1 MPFAQVFGH
10 RRLVSL
16 LSRSIEND
24 SLPPSLLFAGPAG
37 VGKRLTA
44 IAVAQALNCPK
55 GSRFRVQGSG
65 FAVPGSGFAVPGS
78 GFTVP
83 GSMFDACGTC
93 AACKRISRGVHP
105 DVPIVGP
112 GDSGA
117 IRIDQVREIVDRAA
131 YRPFEGRRRVVI
143 IDGADAL
150 VTAAQHAL
158 LKTLEEPPPSS
169 VFILVTSR
177 PDTLLATV
185 LSRCPQL
192 RFRPLAADD
201 IAAALVAR
209 GYSESDALAVAATAD
224 GSLGQALAA
233 RADERVEAR
242 DVAQRVLAHAAATA
256 EPGRRIDGA
265 KELLIKTGAGG
276 AGDREQLASHLRA
289 MASLLRDVEVLATR
303 ADDRALAN
311 PDVRP
316 ALERLTGAYQ
326 GERGVRAFSAIDRA
340 LGALER
346 NAGVKVVADWLVL
359 QL

>member
-1 MPFAQVFGH
+1 
-10 RRLVSL
+10 
-16 LSRSIEND
+16 
-24 SLPPSLLFAGPAG
+24 
-37 VGKRLTA
+37 
-44 IAVAQALNCPK
+44 
-55 GSRFRVQGSG
+55 
-65 FAVPGSGFAVPGS
+65 
-78 GFTVP
+78 
-83 GSMFDACGTC
+83 
-93 AACKRISRGVHP
+93 
-105 DVPIVGP
+105 
-112 GDSGA
+112 
-117 IRIDQVREIVDRAA
+117 
-131 YRPFEGRRRVVI
+131 

-316 ALERLTGAYQ
+316 ALERLTGAYH
-326 GERGVRAFSAIDRA
+326 GERGVVQTGGGTAGGTGVRGIPQLDAKRRPPADSPQRVVRLATREDIVARLKHQHREQEAFRIA
-340 LGALER
+340 LLKIREHGLGMKLARVEQ
-346 NAGVKVVADWLVL
+346 A
-359 QL
+359 